1 MQIGWQFPHNSGGQ
15 SQGFRDGAIDTFSG
29 HRLSGLV
36 REVIQNSLD
45 AHDDNAGGPVTVN
58 FSLKSVPKSDLAD
71 LDQLA
76 LHIDK
81 CSEIAELHKTDD
93 IREFHDHA
101 RDMIRHKKNIPV
113 LAISDYNTYGLT
125 GPIDDQYG
133 AWFALTKG
141 TGITQKLG
149 SGSLGSYGHGSKAPF
164 AMSSIRTVYYLS
176 KTFNDN
182 NDEEVRFQGKSILQS
197 HKHPDDGEITQGV
210 GYYGAKNKLGPLLN
224 GDVPGWATSLRE
236 SCSNGRGTTILI
248 PFTRFRD
255 DLFPETKITVV
266 ANFYYAIK
274 LNRLKVVVDGETIN
288 SDNIDDI
295 FHWCEQAL
303 PVEKDEI
310 DVDHT
315 ESCFE
320 SIRTIISSDHIGS
333 NEIAGFGRVDW
344 FLRLGD
350 DVGHRAVA
358 ISRESG
364 MLITRSAPNFQR
376 FPSIKPFDM
385 FVFVNAGD
393 GSSTLKRLENPAHD
407 NFEFDRVVDADDVK
421 IIRRKYKAFVKK
433 VREILKNYATV
444 ESDDEVK
451 LSELSQLMFDL
462 GASEE
467 RGKNT
472 ERGATMYVASG
483 APPKVSVGNKGS
495 AVAGGK
501 TATTGMAK
509 GKNKGK
515 RGGKRDVG
523 TEDGIGNR
531 KVDIIGGEENV
542 SLSSAKRQVSKM
554 RITPYRGVE
563 GRATI
568 TFNAA
573 LEGEYRLQLVKAGE
587 TETSIVELLLNNQ
600 PVSSIRVDLSGS
612 GRKNLTLQFAN
623 PNDMNFALE
632 GWLDAV

>member
-1 MQIGWQFPHNSGGQ
+1 MQIGWQFPHNFGGQ

-29 HRLSGLV
+29 RRLSGLV

-45 AHDDNAGGPVTVN
+45 AYDESSGGPVTVD
-58 FSLKSVPKSDLAD
+58 FSLTSLPKSDLSD

-76 LHIDK
+76 RHIEK
-81 CSEIAELHKTDD
+81 CSETAELHKTED
-93 IREFHDHA
+93 IKEFHDHA
-101 RDMIRHKKNIPV
+101 TDMIREKKNIPILV
-113 LAISDYNTYGLT
+113 ISDYNTYGLT

-176 KTFNDN
+176 KTSNENGDK
-182 NDEEVRFQGKSILQS
+182 EVRFQGKSILQS
-197 HKHPDDGEITQGV
+197 HKHPDDNEITQGV
-210 GYYGAKNKLGPLLN
+210 GYYGVQNKLGPLLN
-224 GDVPGWATSLRE
+224 DDAPNWAVSLRE
-236 SCSNGRGTTILI
+236 RCTNGKGTTILI

-274 LNRLKVVVDGETIN
+274 LDRLKVIVDGETIN
-288 SDNIDDI
+288 SDNIDKV

-310 DVDHT
+310 DVEHT
-315 ESCFE
+315 ENCFE
-320 SIRTIISSDHIGS
+320 SIRTIISNTHKGS
-333 NEIAGFGRVDW
+333 NEITGFGRIDW
-344 FLRLGD
+344 FLRMGD
-350 DVGHRAVA
+350 DIHHRDVA

-364 MLITRSAPNFQR
+364 MLITRSAPNFHR

-385 FVFVNAGD
+385 FVFVNAGE

-421 IIRRKYKAFVKK
+421 VIRKRYKAFVKK
-433 VREILKNYATV
+433 VRDILRKYAAV
-444 ESDDEVK
+444 ESDDEVR

-462 GASEE
+462 GASED
-467 RGKNT
+467 RSKNT
-472 ERGATMYVASG
+472 ERGVTMYVASG
-483 APPKVSVGNKGS
+483 APPKIPVGNKGS

-501 TATTGMAK
+501 ATDFGSARGKKK
-509 GKNKGK
+509 GQ
-515 RGGKRDVG
+515 RGGKRD
-523 TEDGIGNR
+523 IGNKKGLGDR
-531 KVDIIGGEENV
+531 KIVIAGGDKDV
-542 SLSSAKRQVSKM
+542 SLSSSKRQVSKL

-563 GRATI
+563 GRATLA
-568 TFNAA
+568 FNAA

-587 TETSIVELLLNNQ
+587 TETSIVALMLNNK
-600 PVSSIRVDLSGS
+600 PVSSIRVNLDGP
-612 GRKNLTLQFAN
+612 GRKNLTLQFADS
-623 PNDMNFALE
+623 NDMNFALE